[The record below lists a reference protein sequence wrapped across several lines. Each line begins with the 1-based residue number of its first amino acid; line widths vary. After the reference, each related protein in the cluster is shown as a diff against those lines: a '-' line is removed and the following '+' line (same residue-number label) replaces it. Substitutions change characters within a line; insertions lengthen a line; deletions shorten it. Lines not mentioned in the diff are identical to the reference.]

1 MELVAM
7 YGPKSWS
14 VIAQVKG
21 RGEGRKSEKPRSR
34 ESPSAQLQGPRPPFF
49 FSLSPSPAAPR
60 LTRFPL
66 DFLCSSS

>member
-49 FSLSPSPAAPR
+49 FFPLSLSRRATPHPFPS
-60 LTRFPL
+60 
-66 DFLCSSS
+66 